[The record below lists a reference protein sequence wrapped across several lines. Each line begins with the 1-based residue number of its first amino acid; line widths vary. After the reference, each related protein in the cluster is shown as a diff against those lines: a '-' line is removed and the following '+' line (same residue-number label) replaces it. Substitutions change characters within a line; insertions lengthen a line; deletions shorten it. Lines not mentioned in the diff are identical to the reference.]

1 MGKYQL
7 LQKAL
12 KSRINLDINTP
23 FFYIYERIWLF
34 EYLVIFIH
42 LTIKTNENQKPT
54 NTTKQKK
61 SCHI

>member
-23 FFYIYERIWLF
+23 FFYIYEQIWLF

-42 LTIKTNENQKPT
+42 LTIKTNEKR
-54 NTTKQKK
+54 
-61 SCHI
+61 HIRKY